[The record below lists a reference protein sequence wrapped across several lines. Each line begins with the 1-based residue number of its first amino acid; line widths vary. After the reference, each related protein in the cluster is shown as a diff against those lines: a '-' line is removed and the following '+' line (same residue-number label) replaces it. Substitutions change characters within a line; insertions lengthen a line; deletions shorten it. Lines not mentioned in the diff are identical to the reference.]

1 MTWRFGDDP
10 AVNDKKILMFSPTL
24 SPQGEGITIAFDTD
38 IISEAS
44 AIADNLS
51 VYSYQVMVID
61 LVEQTIDSISE
72 YVSNLINPKEVGVPI
87 VVLAE
92 ISSLDD
98 KVEIYDVGVDDLID
112 QTVGNDEVV
121 ARCRKAMYHNIAM
134 QQIASQLTTA
144 AETARNAIVDKDD
157 LGANVEFLLEL
168 NECDNLDQVGQL
180 FFRTIQ
186 RYDLSCSL
194 QLRSL
199 MDIKNMEPTGMSKDL
214 VAQLLTQLKD
224 DGRFL
229 DLGRRTIMNYERV
242 SLLIKNMPTEA
253 PAKHAA
259 SKKNVFAL
267 IRGVNSRVVALEDRY
282 RLEQEKRSVE
292 HLSHD
297 VYSVIGLIKSSYQ
310 QVMHDIASKV
320 DVTAEK
326 IQMKIPALSLAEAD
340 EQYLDD
346 VVQDCI
352 VDTTKIFN
360 EGLKIN
366 DIFEGLELSVRDALD
381 VIEKKADEGLVS
393 RHLSEDRSG

>member
-1 MTWRFGDDP
+1 
-10 AVNDKKILMFSPTL
+10 MFSPAL
-24 SPQGEGITIAFDTD
+24 SPQGEAITIAFNTD
-38 IISEAS
+38 IISDIG
-44 AIADNLS
+44 AIADNLG
-51 VYSYQVMVID
+51 VHSYQVMVVD
-61 LVEQTIDSISE
+61 LVEQAVDSISE
-72 YVSNLINPKEVGVPI
+72 YVSRLVNPKEIDVPI

-92 ISSLDD
+92 IGSLDD
-98 KVEIYDVGVDDLID
+98 KVEIYDLGVDDLID

-157 LGANVEFLLEL
+157 LGANVAFLLEL

-186 RYDLSCSL
+186 RYELSCSL

-229 DLGRRTIMNYERV
+229 DLGRRTIINYERV
-242 SLLIKNMPTEA
+242 SLLIKNMPTEL
-253 PAKHAA
+253 PEKYAA
-259 SKKNVFAL
+259 NKKNVFAL
-267 IRGVNSRVVALEDRY
+267 VQGVNSRVVVLEDRY
-282 RLEQEKRSVE
+282 RLEQEKQSVE

-310 QVMHDIASKV
+310 QVMSDIAAKV

-326 IQMKIPALSLAEAD
+326 IQIKVPALSLAEAD

-346 VVQDCI
+346 VIQDCI
-352 VDTTKIFN
+352 IDTTKIFN
-360 EGLKIN
+360 EGLKVN
-366 DIFEGLELSVRDALD
+366 DIFEGLEISVRDALD
-381 VIEKKADEGLVS
+381 IIEKKADDKLVS
-393 RHLSEDRSG
+393 KYRDEGVV

>member
-1 MTWRFGDDP
+1 MS
-10 AVNDKKILMFSPTL
+10 DKKILMFSPTL
-24 SPQGEGITIAFDTD
+24 SPQGEGITVAFNTD
-38 IISEAS
+38 VISDAS
-44 AIADNLS
+44 AIADSLS
-51 VYSYQVMVID
+51 MHPYQVMVID
-61 LVEQTIDSISE
+61 LVEQAFDSISE
-72 YVSNLINPKEVGVPI
+72 YVSDLLNPKEINIPI

-92 ISSLDD
+92 VGSLDD
-98 KVEIYDVGVDDLID
+98 KVEVYDLGVDDLID

-134 QQIASQLTTA
+134 QQISSQLTTVEEA
-144 AETARNAIVDKDD
+144 ARSAMVDKDD

-168 NECDNLDQVGQL
+168 NDCDNLDQLGQL

-186 RYDLSCSL
+186 RYGLSCSL

-242 SLLIKNMPTEA
+242 SLLIKNMPTED
-253 PAKHAA
+253 A
-259 SKKNVFAL
+259 SKYETTKKNVFAL
-267 IRGVNSRVVALEDRY
+267 IQGVNYRVIALEDCY

-292 HLSHD
+292 RLSHD

-310 QVMHDIASKV
+310 QVMRDIAAKV
-320 DVTAEK
+320 DMTAEK
-326 IQMKIPALSLAEAD
+326 IQIKIPALSLAEAD

-346 VVQDCI
+346 VIQDCI

-360 EGLKIN
+360 EGLQVN
-366 DIFEGLELSVRDALD
+366 DIFEGLELSVKDALD
-381 VIEKKADEGLVS
+381 IIEKKADEKLVS
-393 RHLSEDRSG
+393 KQ

>member
-1 MTWRFGDDP
+1 MS
-10 AVNDKKILMFSPTL
+10 DKKILMFSPTL
-24 SPQGEGITIAFDTD
+24 SEQGEAITIAFATD

-61 LVEQTIDSISE
+61 LVGLSVDSISE
-72 YVSNLINPKEVGVPI
+72 YVSGLVSPKEIDVPI

-92 ISSLDD
+92 VSSLDD

-112 QTVGNDEVV
+112 QTVSNDEVI
-121 ARCRKAMYHNIAM
+121 ARCRKAMYHTIAM
-134 QQIASQLTTA
+134 QQISSQLTTA

-157 LGANVEFLLEL
+157 LDANVKFLLDL
-168 NECDNLDQVGQL
+168 NDCDNLDQVGQL

-186 RYDLSCSL
+186 RYGLSCSL

-224 DGRFL
+224 DGLFL
-229 DLGRRTIMNYERV
+229 DLGRRTIINYERV
-242 SLLIKNMPTEA
+242 SLLVKNMPTENFEKYA
-253 PAKHAA
+253 TA
-259 SKKNVFAL
+259 KKNVFAL
-267 IRGVNSRVVALEDRY
+267 VQGVNSCVVALEDRY
-282 RLEQEKRSVE
+282 LLEQEKRSVE
-292 HLSHD
+292 RLSHD
-297 VYSVIGLIKSSYQ
+297 VYSVIGLIKGSYQ
-310 QVMHDIASKV
+310 QVMRDIAHKV

-346 VVQDCI
+346 VIQDCI
-352 VDTTKIFN
+352 IDTTKIFN
-360 EGLKIN
+360 EGLKVN
-366 DIFEGLELSVRDALD
+366 DIFEGLELSVKDALD
-381 VIEKKADEGLVS
+381 IIEKKADDRLVS
-393 RHLSEDRSG
+393 KHRKEGEE

>member
-1 MTWRFGDDP
+1 MS
-10 AVNDKKILMFSPTL
+10 DKKILMFSPTL
-24 SPQGEGITIAFDTD
+24 SPQGEVITIAFNTD
-38 IISEAS
+38 VISEAS

-51 VYSYQVMVID
+51 MYPYQVMVID
-61 LVEQTIDSISE
+61 LVEQAFDSISE
-72 YVSNLINPKEVGVPI
+72 CVSNLLNPKEIDVPI
-87 VVLAE
+87 VVLADVG
-92 ISSLDD
+92 SLDD
-98 KVEIYDVGVDDLID
+98 KVEVYDLGVDDLID

-134 QQIASQLTTA
+134 QQISSQLTTV
-144 AETARNAIVDKDD
+144 AEAARNAMVDKDD
-157 LGANVEFLLEL
+157 LDANVEFLLEL

-186 RYDLSCSL
+186 RYELSCSL

-229 DLGRRTIMNYERV
+229 DLGRRTIINYERV
-242 SLLIKNMPTEA
+242 SLLIKNMPTED
-253 PAKHAA
+253 PKKYETT
-259 SKKNVFAL
+259 KKNVFAL
-267 IRGVNSRVVALEDRY
+267 VRGVNFRIVGLEDCY

-292 HLSHD
+292 CLSHD

-310 QVMHDIASKV
+310 QVMRDIAGKV
-320 DVTAEK
+320 DMTAEK
-326 IQMKIPALSLAEAD
+326 IQMKIPALSLAEVD

-346 VVQDCI
+346 VIQDCI

-360 EGLKIN
+360 EGLKVN
-366 DIFEGLELSVRDALD
+366 NIFEGLELSVKDALEI
-381 VIEKKADEGLVS
+381 IEKKADDKLVS
-393 RHLSEDRSG
+393 KQ

>member
-1 MTWRFGDDP
+1 
-10 AVNDKKILMFSPTL
+10 MFSPTL
-24 SPQGEGITIAFDTD
+24 SPQGEGITVAFNTD
-38 IISEAS
+38 VISDAS
-44 AIADNLS
+44 AIADSLS
-51 VYSYQVMVID
+51 MHPYQVMVID
-61 LVEQTIDSISE
+61 LVEQAFDSISE
-72 YVSNLINPKEVGVPI
+72 YVSDLLNPKEINIPI

-92 ISSLDD
+92 VGSLDD
-98 KVEIYDVGVDDLID
+98 KVEVYDLGVDDLID

-134 QQIASQLTTA
+134 QQISSQLTTVEEA
-144 AETARNAIVDKDD
+144 ARSAMVDKDD

-168 NECDNLDQVGQL
+168 NDCDNLDQLGQL

-186 RYDLSCSL
+186 RYGLSCSL

-242 SLLIKNMPTEA
+242 SLLIKNMPTED
-253 PAKHAA
+253 A
-259 SKKNVFAL
+259 SKYETTKKNVFAL
-267 IRGVNSRVVALEDRY
+267 IQGVNYRVIALEDCY

-292 HLSHD
+292 RLSHD

-310 QVMHDIASKV
+310 QVMRDIAAKV
-320 DVTAEK
+320 DMTAEK
-326 IQMKIPALSLAEAD
+326 IQIKIPALSLAEAD

-346 VVQDCI
+346 VIQDCI

-360 EGLKIN
+360 EGLQVN
-366 DIFEGLELSVRDALD
+366 DIFEGLELSVKDALD
-381 VIEKKADEGLVS
+381 IIEKKADEKLVS
-393 RHLSEDRSG
+393 KQ